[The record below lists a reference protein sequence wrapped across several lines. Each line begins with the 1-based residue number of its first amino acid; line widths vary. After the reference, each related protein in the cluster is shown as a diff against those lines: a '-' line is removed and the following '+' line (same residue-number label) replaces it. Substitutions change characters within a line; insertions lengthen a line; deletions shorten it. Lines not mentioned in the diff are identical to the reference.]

1 MAQMPNILL
10 LEQVTK
16 YVRKRSNVSS
26 IIFHALF
33 SHLFFLLS
41 FSKFKAFYFLGLGGK
56 NNFQGIFQGP
66 GRKFSNSS
74 CFPGT
79 PGAVPTL
86 QLAFSSSRNIKF
98 R

>member
-16 YVRKRSNVSS
+16 YVRKKSKVSS
-26 IIFHALF
+26 ITFHALF
-33 SHLFFLLS
+33 PQLFFLLS

-56 NNFQGIFQGP
+56 NNFQGISQGP
-66 GRKFSNSS
+66 RRKFSNSI

-79 PGAVPTL
+79 PEAVPTL
-86 QLAFSSSRNIKF
+86 QLAFSNSRNIKF
-98 R
+98 G

>member
-33 SHLFFLLS
+33 SQLFFLLS

-56 NNFQGIFQGP
+56 
-66 GRKFSNSS
+66 
-74 CFPGT
+74 
-79 PGAVPTL
+79 
-86 QLAFSSSRNIKF
+86 
-98 R
+98 